1 MLELAKHF
9 GQLPDTIEKEMSEYW
24 RNRAWEKIQGE
35 YLAENESA
43 AELKK
48 KRK

>member
-9 GQLPDTIEKEMSEYW
+9 GQLPDTIEREMSEYW
-24 RNRAWEKIQGE
+24 RKRAWEMIQGE
-35 YLAENESA
+35 YLAANEAA
-43 AELKK
+43 AEAKK